1 MPDQYQFGIEE
12 EYFLADR
19 STGESPREEA
29 ADRFHEIAAALIKPA
44 SRELVKGQI
53 EVQTKPSTEFG
64 EARSSLAG
72 MRRQLSEIANDQNLW
87 LLASGSHPLAEA
99 RDQDM
104 TQKERYQK
112 LQTEFGIIA
121 QRSLVCATHIHV
133 EAPDPGRRIELIN
146 RLIPYLPV
154 FYALSL
160 SSPFWQGH
168 DTGLK
173 GFRLAA
179 FAEWPR
185 MGIPDIYENQ
195 SEYERFVSLLVDN
208 KMIDD
213 ASFIWWFIRPATHYP
228 TIELRICDSC
238 TRLDDVVTI
247 AALYQA
253 LMRALSRRTDIN
265 DGVGPIDRGVCAENI
280 WQVQRRG
287 LDAHLINPQRSARA
301 MPMSDHLEE
310 ILDLVAEDA
319 AILGSTKWVERSRE
333 ILKLGTSADQ
343 QLQVFNAA
351 LADGQTRQ
359 VALQKVVGTLAEIT
373 KP

>member
-1 MPDQYQFGIEE
+1 MLDRYQFGIEE

-19 STGESPREEA
+19 VTGESPNEDA
-29 ADRFHEIAAALIKPA
+29 ADRFHKVAADLIKPA

-53 EVQTKPSTEFG
+53 EVQTKPNTDFN
-64 EARSSLAG
+64 EARASLAG
-72 MRRQLSEIANDQNLW
+72 MRCQLSKIAGDQNLW
-87 LLASGSHPLAEA
+87 LLASGSHPLAES

-104 TQKERYQK
+104 TEKERYQK

-133 EAPDPGRRIELIN
+133 EAPEPDRRIDLMN

-168 DTGLK
+168 NTGLK

-185 MGIPDIYENQ
+185 MGIPEIFESQ
-195 SEYERFVSLLVDN
+195 SDYERFVSLLVDAEV
-208 KMIDD
+208 IED

-253 LMRALSRRTDIN
+253 LMRALSRRPDIN
-265 DGVGPIDRGVCAENI
+265 NRVGPIDRGVCAENI

-287 LDAHLINPQRSARA
+287 LDARLIDPQRSGRA
-301 MPMSDHLEE
+301 TPISEHLDG
-310 ILDLVAEDA
+310 ILNLVEEDA
-319 AILGSTKWVERSRE
+319 AALGSMDWVARSRQ
-333 ILKLGTSADQ
+333 ILQQGTSADH
-343 QLQVFNAA
+343 QLQAYNAA
-351 LADGQTRQ
+351 LNEGHARKDALRAV
-359 VALQKVVGTLAEIT
+359 VATLADT
-373 KP
+373 TTS